1 MSPYSHRLRR
11 ALLLIALPTLALA
24 RASASDLSFVR
35 VWPGWQEAD
44 AFHRISEYFT
54 DRINPGVRIILRTHA
69 DARSGFYFLVRV
81 KNPGSLVPGVKFVVR
96 VIVPASQ
103 TPETFTFPTDVPAG
117 GKVYQLGLTGAD
129 WPGPKVFPV
138 AWKLDLLDANDQV
151 LATQQSFL
159 WAQP

>member
-1 MSPYSHRLRR
+1 MRR
-11 ALLLIALPTLALA
+11 ALFIVGLQLLALTGA
-24 RASASDLSFVR
+24 HASDVSFVR

-44 AFHRISEYFT
+44 PFHRISEYFT

-69 DARSGFYFLVRV
+69 DARAGFYFLVRV
-81 KNPGSLVPGVKFVVR
+81 KNPGALIPGVKFVVH
-96 VIVPASQ
+96 VVVPASQ

-138 AWKLDLLDANDQV
+138 AWKLDLLDAGGQV